1 MQIGYCN
8 LTLHMPKDIIN
19 NEGTNEMTINLTM
32 PTDNFDRAAGFAFEY
47 LDYKKQPQRAEGYL
61 FYDEEG
67 DTMYLMKRSVSLQS
81 SYTDAERAQIDRIY
95 RGAEVV
101 RNGDSVTVDGKP
113 YTVKVLGNYSDAGRL
128 IPA

>member
-1 MQIGYCN
+1 
-8 LTLHMPKDIIN
+8 
-19 NEGTNEMTINLTM
+19 
-32 PTDNFDRAAGFAFEY
+32 
-47 LDYKKQPQRAEGYL
+47 
-61 FYDEEG
+61 
-67 DTMYLMKRSVSLQS
+67 MKRSVSLQS

-113 YTVKVLGNYSDAGRL
+113 HTVKVLGNYSDAGRL

>member
-1 MQIGYCN
+1 
-8 LTLHMPKDIIN
+8 
-19 NEGTNEMTINLTM
+19 MTINLTI

-67 DTMYLMKRSVSLQS
+67 DTMYLMKRAVSLQS

-95 RGAEVV
+95 RGPQVV